1 MTTDR
6 IHKVTDMVTG
16 NRWWRPLA
24 AVALLAG
31 VAGCP
36 SFDIVNKNAPERER
50 AFSDPATVK
59 ASSAGAIKNYIN
71 TRQYFEPALGPFS
84 TMSDEHSFSWNNW
97 QSRYYSS
104 YGEEC
109 PMRCGW
115 ANETTHPRYEP
126 LPFYWYGMY
135 SVISSAND
143 VLFAIRKS
151 ETPPD
156 LGADAEWVEAI
167 AQLAQ
172 GAAHA
177 LIALTYDQGFVVTED
192 SDPAALEL
200 VSRADVRDAAIE
212 QLDHAATL
220 AAAADFSSAPNTL
233 FGLPTGPTYTGAQIA
248 KVARTLQ
255 AELLAMFPRT
265 TTENAQVNWGQVV
278 TFASAGISS
287 GTAFT
292 WEAYQSEKFPAGDES
307 EFGSGVEIWG
317 DDYTTTRIDTRVGRL
332 LATNQ
337 ADPWPGGAGSPK
349 PNAGVY
355 GLDKRLGDGCTG
367 ATANVNGEGECAA
380 TAASGTDFMWSPHAP
395 FNPARGQ
402 YHQSNIGYI
411 RYPCMPGYLSQCT
424 GATNGTG
431 NFPILSRYLN
441 DLIWAEGL
449 IRTNQNLGLAAQLI
463 NNSRVTRGGL
473 TGVSGSTSTTDLFKA
488 LYYEWHVELVSMANN
503 HWWNGRRLSKTTMVS
518 AGANPWHTG
527 QQVFEGEGAYVW
539 NPLWGNTP
547 RSMPIPAKDLALLG
561 KEIYTFG
568 GPDDPTGCGGA
579 NGGPACVVGVDNNRV
594 KSAGEIYRELKATA
608 RANSGRGGRR

>member
-1 MTTDR
+1 MTIVR
-6 IHKVTDMVTG
+6 FQGVTSMGNG

-59 ASSAGAIKNYIN
+59 AGAAGAIKNYIN
-71 TRQYFEPALGPFS
+71 ARQYYEPALAPFS
-84 TMSDEHSFSWNNW
+84 TMADEHTFSWNNF

-104 YGEEC
+104 YGNEC

-126 LPFYWYGMY
+126 IPFYWYGMY
-135 SVISSAND
+135 SIISSAND

-151 ETPPD
+151 QTPPD
-156 LGADAEWVEAI
+156 LGADAGWVETI

-177 LIALTYDQGFVVTED
+177 MVALTYDQGFVVTED

-200 VSRADVRDAAIE
+200 VSRADIRDAAIQ
-212 QLDHAATL
+212 QLDKAATL
-220 AAAADFSSAPNTL
+220 AATANFSAAPATL
-233 FGLPTGPTYTGAQIA
+233 FGLPSGPTYTGAQIA
-248 KVARTLQ
+248 KIARTLQ
-255 AELLAMFPRT
+255 AELLAEFPRT
-265 TTENAQVNWGQVV
+265 AAENAQVNWGQVV
-278 TFASAGISS
+278 TYASQGISS
-287 GTAFT
+287 GSPFN
-292 WEAYQSEKFPAGDES
+292 WEAYQSEKFPNGDES
-307 EFGSGVEIWG
+307 EFGSGVEVWG
-317 DDYTTTRIDTRVGRL
+317 NDYTTTRIDTRVSRL

-337 ADPWPGGAGSPK
+337 ADPWPGGAGNPK

-367 ATANVNGEGECAA
+367 ATPNVNGEGECAA
-380 TAASGTDFMWSPHAP
+380 TPASGTDFMWSPHAP

-411 RYPCMPGYLSQCT
+411 RYPCLPGYLSQCVGT
-424 GATNGTG
+424 TNGTG

-441 DLIWAEGL
+441 DLLWAEGL
-449 IRTNQNLGLAAQLI
+449 IRTNQNLGLAATLI

-473 TGVSGSTSTTDLFKA
+473 PPVSAGDGTTNLLKA
-488 LYYEWHVELVSMANN
+488 LYYEWHVELVSMSND
-503 HWWNGRRLSKTTMVS
+503 HFWNGRRLSKTTMVS
-518 AGANPWHTG
+518 AGPNPWATG
-527 QQVFEGEGAYVW
+527 QQIYEGEGAYVW

-561 KEIYTFG
+561 KEIYSFG
-568 GPDDPTGCGGA
+568 GPNDPTGCGGVNNA
-579 NGGPACVVGVDNNRV
+579 PSCVVGVDNGRV
-594 KSAGEIYRELKATA
+594 KSVKEIYEELKAQS
-608 RANSGRGGRR
+608 RSSRPPRGRR